1 MVGVSGD
8 NGAVAVVVDVGE
20 EVSEDGAHFDRGKR
34 GGVAALLRDAVAGAQ
49 VVPGTA
55 REHARSLLTRRAL
68 NTLVA
73 GAIVATAAAVFD
85 VTVCP
90 DAAVVDAGRGA
101 RGIA

>member
-90 DAAVVDAGRGA
+90 DAAVVDAGCGA